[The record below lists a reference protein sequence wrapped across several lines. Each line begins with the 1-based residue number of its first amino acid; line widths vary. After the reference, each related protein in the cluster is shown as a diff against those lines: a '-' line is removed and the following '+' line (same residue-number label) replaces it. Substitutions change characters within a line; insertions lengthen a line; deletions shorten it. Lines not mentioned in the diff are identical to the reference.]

1 MLPGNKH
8 QKWVAVFILLFQ
20 EVFIFGQFVPNDL
33 VLYAKANE
41 LAQKFIIVDGH
52 VDLPY
57 RLRVQNFRFVKEFTG
72 IPIETHEGDFDFKRA
87 RQGGLDAP
95 FMSIYIPASYQTNG
109 GAAALADSL
118 IEMVEYITNTH
129 PDYFTIAKNP
139 NDVNLAKKEGKIA
152 LPMGMENGAPVED
165 DLRLVRHFKNKG
177 ISYITLTH
185 SKDNKICDSS
195 YDTTQTWK
203 GISPYGFTL
212 LDEMVRQGIM
222 VDISHISD
230 NACHQVFDYV
240 KVPVIAS
247 HSSVR
252 KYTPGF
258 ERNISDTLLLRL
270 KKNGGVVMINFGTDF
285 LDGEISKFNNQKRN
299 ELHQLLLEKKLDK
312 NSEEGK
318 NVIADFTN
326 KYPTLFSDVYMVA
339 DHIDHV
345 VRLIGIEHVGLGSDY
360 DGVGDSL
367 PVGLKDV
374 ADYPNLLYVL
384 LERGYAEADI
394 EAICYKNLFRVWNQV
409 LEAAE

>member
-1 MLPGNKH
+1 MFSGIKPK
-8 QKWVAVFILLFQ
+8 KRAAVLVLLLQ
-20 EVFIFGQFVPNDL
+20 VFFVFGQFVPKDP
-33 VLYAKANE
+33 VLFAKARE

-118 IEMVEYITNTH
+118 IEMVEYITTTH

-139 NDVNLAKKEGKIA
+139 NDVILAKKEGKIA

-165 DLRLVRHFKNKG
+165 DLRLVRHFKEKG

-203 GISPYGFTL
+203 GISPYGFNL

-318 NVIADFTN
+318 NVIADFTK

>member
-1 MLPGNKH
+1 
-8 QKWVAVFILLFQ
+8 
-20 EVFIFGQFVPNDL
+20 
-33 VLYAKANE
+33 
-41 LAQKFIIVDGH
+41 
-52 VDLPY
+52 
-57 RLRVQNFRFVKEFTG
+57 
-72 IPIETHEGDFDFKRA
+72 
-87 RQGGLDAP
+87 
-95 FMSIYIPASYQTNG
+95 
-109 GAAALADSL
+109 
-118 IEMVEYITNTH
+118 
-129 PDYFTIAKNP
+129 
-139 NDVNLAKKEGKIA
+139 LAKKEGKIA

-165 DLRLVRHFKNKG
+165 NLRLVRHFKEKG

-222 VDISHISD
+222 IDISHISD

-318 NVIADFTN
+318 NVIADFT
-326 KYPTLFSDVYMVA
+326 KKHPTLFSDVYMVA

>member
-1 MLPGNKH
+1 MFSGIKPK
-8 QKWVAVFILLFQ
+8 KRVAVLVLLLQ
-20 EVFIFGQFVPNDL
+20 VFFVYGQFIPKDP
-33 VLYAKANE
+33 VLFAKARE

-109 GAAALADSL
+109 GAVALADSL
-118 IEMVEYITNTH
+118 IEMVEYITTTH

-139 NDVNLAKKEGKIA
+139 NDVILAKKEGKIA

-165 DLRLVRHFKNKG
+165 DLRMVRHFKEKG

-222 VDISHISD
+222 IDISHISD

-318 NVIADFTN
+318 NVIADFTK

-409 LEAAE
+409 LEASE

>member
-41 LAQKFIIVDGH
+41 LAQKYIIVDGH

-165 DLRLVRHFKNKG
+165 DLRLVRHFKDKG

-312 NSEEGK
+312 NSDEGK
-318 NVIADFTN
+318 KVIAEFTQ

-345 VRLIGIEHVGLGSDY
+345 VRLIDIEHVGLGSDY

-367 PVGLKDV
+367 PIGLKDV

-384 LERGYAEADI
+384 LERGYSEEDI
-394 EAICYKNLFRVWNQV
+394 EAICSKNLFRVWDKV

>member
-1 MLPGNKH
+1 LFSGIKPK
-8 QKWVAVFILLFQ
+8 KRAAVFVLLLQVYF
-20 EVFIFGQFVPNDL
+20 VFGQFVPKDP
-33 VLYAKANE
+33 VLFAKARE
-41 LAQKFIIVDGH
+41 LAQKYIIVDGH

-118 IEMVEYITNTH
+118 IEMVEYITTSH

-139 NDVNLAKKEGKIA
+139 NDVILAKKEGKIA

-165 DLRLVRHFKNKG
+165 DLRLVRHFKEKG

-222 VDISHISD
+222 IDISHISD

-318 NVIADFTN
+318 NVIADFTK

-394 EAICYKNLFRVWNQV
+394 EAICYKNLFRVWDKV

>member
-1 MLPGNKH
+1 LFSGIKPK
-8 QKWVAVFILLFQ
+8 KRVAVLVLLLQ
-20 EVFIFGQFVPNDL
+20 VFLVYGQFIPKDPVMF
-33 VLYAKANE
+33 AKASE

-95 FMSIYIPASYQTNG
+95 FMSIYIPASYQTTG

-118 IEMVEYITNTH
+118 IEMVEYIATTH

-139 NDVNLAKKEGKIA
+139 NDVILAKKEGKIA

-165 DLRLVRHFKNKG
+165 DLRLVRHFKEKG

-222 VDISHISD
+222 IDISHISD

-299 ELHQLLLEKKLDK
+299 ELHQLLLEKKFDK

-318 NVIADFTN
+318 NVIADFTK

>member
-1 MLPGNKH
+1 LFSGIKPK
-8 QKWVAVFILLFQ
+8 KRAAVLVLLLQ
-20 EVFIFGQFVPNDL
+20 VFFVYGQFIPKDP
-33 VLYAKANE
+33 VLFAKARE

-118 IEMVEYITNTH
+118 IEMVEYITTTH

-139 NDVNLAKKEGKIA
+139 NDVILAKKEGKIA

-165 DLRLVRHFKNKG
+165 DLRLVRHFKEKG

-222 VDISHISD
+222 IDISHISD

-318 NVIADFTN
+318 NVIADFTK